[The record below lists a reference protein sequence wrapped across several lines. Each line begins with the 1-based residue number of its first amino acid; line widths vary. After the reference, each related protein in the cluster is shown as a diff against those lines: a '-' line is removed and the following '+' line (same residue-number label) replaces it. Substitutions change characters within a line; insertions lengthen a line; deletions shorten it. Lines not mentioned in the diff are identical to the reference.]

1 MSHIDIIDMNVL
13 CNVRLIRL
21 DIDLCLAIGAG
32 NEAFLHSIR
41 NRECSMAVRAFHFC
55 KIHLL
60 APFVKNTFEKNLSVV
75 KSLFYTESGEES
87 VDHPILSF

>member
-1 MSHIDIIDMNVL
+1 MNVL

-21 DIDLCLAIGAG
+21 DIDLCLAIGTG

-41 NRECSMAVRAFHFC
+41 NRERSVAVRAFHFC

-60 APFVKNTFEKNLSVV
+60 APFVKNTLKNLSVV